1 MPASETVDW
10 CSRILEFS
18 RMESAMNLAKV
29 SANGQIT
36 VPADVR
42 RRLHL
47 MPGDKLLFIEKSN
60 GEVVVTKAGLA
71 ALAQAQEAFAGA
83 AADFG
88 VSDVDDVQA
97 LVDDMRGRA

>member
-1 MPASETVDW
+1 
-10 CSRILEFS
+10 
-18 RMESAMNLAKV
+18 MNLAKV